1 MCIWSISNIK
11 LTVTYTVPPPGNPDD
26 PTKPQ
31 AKHLCHQ
38 HPFMSA
44 NTHSHPNARMIEGSA
59 GHLSAKG

>member
-1 MCIWSISNIK
+1 MCISSISNIK

-44 NTHSHPNARMIEGSA
+44 NTHLCQPTPILTPMPE
-59 GHLSAKG
+59 